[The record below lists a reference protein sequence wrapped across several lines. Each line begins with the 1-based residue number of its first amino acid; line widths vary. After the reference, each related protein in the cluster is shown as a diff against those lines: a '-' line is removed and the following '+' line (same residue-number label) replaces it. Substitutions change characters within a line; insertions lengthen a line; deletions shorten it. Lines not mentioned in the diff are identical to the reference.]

1 VVQNLYE
8 ILGLKP
14 HATTEDIRSAY
25 RRLAR
30 EHHPDITGH
39 SDAVR
44 FREIRLAYEILSDP
58 LSRARHDRGLDN
70 RIPVRIVSSTKPR
83 ADAEPLIPPRRA
95 VENFARGFPFAEQ
108 PAFEEI
114 FNIMER
120 LFFHF

>member
-8 ILGLKP
+8 ILGLEQD
-14 HATTEDIRSAY
+14 ATTEDIRSAY

-58 LSRARHDRGLDN
+58 LSRARHDRRLDS

-83 ADAEPLIPPRRA
+83 TDVEPLIPPRRA
-95 VENFARGFPFAEQ
+95 VENFARSSQFEEQ

-114 FNIMER
+114 FSIMER

>member
-1 VVQNLYE
+1 MVQNLYE
-8 ILGLKP
+8 ILGLEQDT
-14 HATTEDIRSAY
+14 TTEDIRSAY

-58 LSRARHDRGLDN
+58 LSRARHDRRLDN
-70 RIPVRIVSSTKPR
+70 HIPVRIVSSTKPR
-83 ADAEPLIPPRRA
+83 TDVEPLIPPRRA
-95 VENFARGFPFAEQ
+95 VENFARSSQFEEQ
-108 PAFEEI
+108 PAF
-114 FNIMER
+114 ER

>member
-8 ILGLKP
+8 ILGLEQD
-14 HATTEDIRSAY
+14 ATTEDIRSAY

-58 LSRARHDRGLDN
+58 LSRARHDRRLDN

-83 ADAEPLIPPRRA
+83 TDVEPLIPPRRA
-95 VENFARGFPFAEQ
+95 VENFARSSQFEEQ